1 VTDPSVGQVGKITSP
16 LRQVHPQFLFRRA
29 AWVPERTLIAAS
41 SLTLLSSPDNI
52 RSVAA
57 IQIQSVS
64 DPFRSPRPLRAA
76 LDTIRLAEA
85 MGLLPP
91 RERIDRLDLETVH
104 RVGRAVSK
112 AGIGSDSLAFMDGAR
127 DEEEL
132 VQALEGL
139 RSALEE
145 SPHPESEIAALLQ
158 VLPADQLA
166 ELVRSSE
173 ISLRRYAAGQ
183 RQTPDNVAD
192 RVHFLVKVVSDLAG
206 SYNATGIRQW
216 FDRRRTQLGNRS
228 PRQAL
233 HGPWVSHGAGAR
245 KVRAL
250 SRSLVSLGGT

>member
-1 VTDPSVGQVGKITSP
+1 MLPR
-16 LRQVHPQFLFRRA
+16 LRG
-29 AWVPERTLIAAS
+29 
-41 SLTLLSSPDNI
+41 PDSI
-52 RSVAA
+52 WIVAA
-57 IQIQSVS
+57 IQVHSVS
-64 DPFRSPRPLRAA
+64 DPFRSSRPLQAA
-76 LDTIRLAEA
+76 LNAIRLADA

-91 RERIDRLDLETVH
+91 RERIDRLDLGTIQ

-112 AGIGSDSLAFMDGAR
+112 AGIGRDFLALVDGAR

-132 VQALEGL
+132 VRALEGL

-145 SPHPESEIAALLQ
+145 SPHPESEIAALLR
-158 VLPADQLA
+158 VFPPDQLA

-183 RQTPDNVAD
+183 REAPDNVAD

-206 SYNATGIRQW
+206 SYNATGTRQW
-216 FDRRRTQLGNRS
+216 FERRRTQLGNRS

-233 HGPWVSHGAGAR
+233 HGPWVSDGAGAR